1 MVGVLVRVKR
11 RLTMIEV
18 GVAAALLL
26 ELAVLRLI
34 GLVVTIMVV
43 TVLGITHAESTSLW
57 VLLANIQAIE
67 VLALSSTIIWLS
79 LLLNLPMLRIV
90 IASRLKWITIKYELS
105 IDWLSFELRM
115 ATVAVK

>member
-26 ELAVLRLI
+26 KLAVLRLI

-79 LLLNLPMLRIV
+79 LLDLPMLRIV
-90 IASRLKWITIKYELS
+90 IPSRLKWIAIKYELS
-105 IDWLSFELRM
+105 IDWLCFE
-115 ATVAVK
+115 